1 MDLGKSWL
9 PDLNRP
15 GMRAEDK
22 LRIINEYLIDF
33 EKKVRHALS
42 NIDEEN
48 LSETLADA
56 LKSTGNRLTELE
68 ENKGGGK
75 GDTGETGPQGETGPA
90 GPQGPQ
96 GEKGDKGDTGET
108 GPQGETGQAGP
119 QGLQGETGPQGP
131 AGADGIGIP
140 AGGATGQILI
150 KKSETDYD
158 TEWSEPPEGGSNVT
172 WLDVLLNAADWI
184 DLTQTVEVQGVTADR
199 TGCAVVVSPD
209 PDSYEEYVGS
219 GVICAA
225 QGAGTLTFKAET
237 APTVNITVCV
247 MVAK

>member
-1 MDLGKSWL
+1 MDLSKSWL

-48 LSETLADA
+48 LSEALADA
-56 LKSTGNRLTELE
+56 LKSTGNRLKELE

-75 GDTGETGPQGETGPA
+75 G
-90 GPQGPQ
+90 
-96 GEKGDKGDTGET
+96 GD
-108 GPQGETGQAGP
+108 
-119 QGLQGETGPQGP
+119 
-131 AGADGIGIP
+131 
-140 AGGATGQILI
+140 
-150 KKSETDYD
+150 
-158 TEWSEPPEGGSNVT
+158 GGSNVT
-172 WLDVLLNAADWI
+172 WLDVLLNTADWI
-184 DLTQTVEVQGVTADR
+184 NLTQTVEVQGVTADR